1 MKINLRLLGVL
12 IIIIIPLLDML
23 NWEIVKS
30 TPEGWLNR
38 ANAELSTGKTNAEYD
53 ISTVRTCIQ
62 GAQKDLKRDERKQR
76 QRVQIFLLANS
87 VIGITLIV
95 MSFRK
100 S

>member
-1 MKINLRLLGVL
+1 M
-12 IIIIIPLLDML
+12 IIIIPLLDML

-30 TPEGWLNR
+30 TPEGWLNN
-38 ANAELSTGKTNAEYD
+38 AIAELRIGKTNTEYEL
-53 ISTVRTCIQ
+53 STVRTCIQ

-76 QRVQIFLLANS
+76 QRVQLILLANS

-100 S
+100 T